1 MKSIREDVTC
11 SDVCEKRLKRFRSNK
26 IDINNKLRSER
37 PKEFENNELQKFLD
51 QEPARTL
58 KEAHK

>member
-1 MKSIREDVTC
+1 MC
-11 SDVCEKRLKRFRSNK
+11 SDVCEKWLKRFRSNK

-37 PKEFENNELQKFLD
+37 PKEFENNELQKLLD